1 MPLRKP
7 ARIFRR
13 KPNQLIFLED
23 LERISNKKRSLPTAS
38 IVVLALVAG
47 LLGGILG
54 GDATKGLISSG
65 VNLVSSTSTIER
77 SPD

>member
-1 MPLRKP
+1 MSVRKP

-13 KPNQLIFLED
+13 KQNQLIFLEE
-23 LERISNKKRSLPTAS
+23 LEENATKKRALPTAT

-65 VNLVSSTSTIER
+65 VNLVSST
-77 SPD
+77 

>member
-1 MPLRKP
+1 MSKP

-13 KPNQLIFLED
+13 KPNQLAFLED
-23 LERISNKKRSLPTAS
+23 LEESSSRKRTLPTAS

-54 GDATKGLISSG
+54 GDATKGLITSG

-77 SPD
+77 